1 MITNS
6 PPNPSKVVLL
16 DCTLRDGSY
25 AVNFQFT
32 RRDTARLCATLE
44 QAGLRWIE
52 IGHGMGLGASSPK
65 NGVAF
70 ETDEDYMSAAA
81 ENVKEAKWG
90 TFFIPGIGDADDI
103 RKALDHGIGFLR
115 IGSEVETF
123 ERMRPFAEQAKAAGL
138 VVCANFMK
146 TYAAPPSEVAQAAAE
161 IEKWGVVDC
170 VYVVDS
176 AGCMMPEDVREYVD
190 SMKQKSNC
198 EVGFHGHNNLDLAN
212 ANCLVAME
220 AGATYIDSSI
230 RGMGRSA
237 GNAQTE
243 VLAYLLKR
251 RGYDFGID
259 CFALFEAG
267 EKIIQKLNV
276 QAQGLPPLDIVI
288 GMARFH
294 TSHMPRFK
302 RAAEEH
308 EIDLR
313 RLILEVSAV
322 NCVQPSDE
330 LIQAMARDLARI
342 QD

>member
-1 MITNS
+1 MTTSS
-6 PPNPSKVVLL
+6 PTSPDLVLL

-81 ENVKEAKWG
+81 ENTKEAKWG
-90 TFFIPGIGDADDI
+90 AFFIPGIGTADDI
-103 RKALDHGIGFLR
+103 RKALDYGIGFLR

-123 ERMRPFAEQAKAAGL
+123 ERMRPFAEQVKAAGL
-138 VVCANFMK
+138 PVCANFMK
-146 TYAAPPSEVAQAAAE
+146 TYAASSKEVARATAE
-161 IEKWGVVDC
+161 IDKWGIMDAI
-170 VYVVDS
+170 YVVDS

-190 SMKQKSNC
+190 AMKQVTSSAI
-198 EVGFHGHNNLDLAN
+198 GFHGHNNLDLAN
-212 ANCLVAME
+212 ANCLVARE
-220 AGATYIDSSI
+220 AGAVYIDSSI

-243 VLAYLLKR
+243 VLAYLFKKR
-251 RGYDFGID
+251 GFDVNVD
-259 CFALFEAG
+259 SFALFEAG
-267 EKIIQKLNV
+267 EKIIQRLNI
-276 QAQGLPPLDIVI
+276 QPQGLPPLDIVI

-322 NCVQPSDE
+322 DCVQPSDV
-330 LIQAMARDLARI
+330 LIQSVAKDLARI
-342 QD
+342 ED